1 MLLLG
6 LVGPIAAE
14 GLSLALHPPEPVQ
27 GGLVLIEVRGAD
39 GDERA
44 TGTCLNRPLRFYR
57 DGRGRLRALCAVPLG
72 QRPGPAPIKVRLVP
86 EDDSPVVLGA
96 PVKVRAGKFGQ
107 QTLRVDPRFV
117 SPPASERKRIRQEA
131 AAMGALWR
139 APPSERQWQG
149 SFVWP
154 RRDAI
159 ASAFGLRRMFNGQ
172 LRSRHWGL
180 DIDGRL
186 GDPILAMGDGTV
198 VMVAERY
205 YSGGTLV
212 IDHGLR
218 LFSLYFHL
226 SEFAVKPGERVAR
239 GQLIGRVGSTGRST
253 GPHLH
258 LTTKLEDRSFDPTAL
273 LEMDLREDDDPAVAD
288 EDRPAP

>member
-1 MLLLG
+1 
-6 LVGPIAAE
+6 
-14 GLSLALHPPEPVQ
+14 
-27 GGLVLIEVRGAD
+27 
-39 GDERA
+39 
-44 TGTCLNRPLRFYR
+44 
-57 DGRGRLRALCAVPLG
+57 
-72 QRPGPAPIKVRLVP
+72 
-86 EDDSPVVLGA
+86 
-96 PVKVRAGKFGQ
+96 
-107 QTLRVDPRFV
+107 
-117 SPPASERKRIRQEA
+117 
-131 AAMGALWR
+131 
-139 APPSERQWQG
+139 
-149 SFVWP
+149 
-154 RRDAI
+154 
-159 ASAFGLRRMFNGQ
+159 MFNGQ